1 MNRVISSARP
11 LRRRLPL
18 VVASAV
24 LLIVIL
30 PLLALTVAGGLGG
43 SIESVIR

>member
-1 MNRVISSARP
+1 MNRVISSSRP

-18 VVASAV
+18 VIAGAAI
-24 LLIVIL
+24 LIVIL
-30 PLLALTVAGGLGG
+30 PILALAVAGGLGG

>member
-1 MNRVISSARP
+1 VNRVISSTRP

-18 VVASAV
+18 VIVSVAI
-24 LLIVIL
+24 LIVIL
-30 PLLALTVAGGLGG
+30 PILALTVAGGLGG

>member
-1 MNRVISSARP
+1 MNRVISSTRP

-18 VVASAV
+18 VIASV
-24 LLIVIL
+24 VILIVIL
-30 PLLALTVAGGLGG
+30 PILALTVAGGLVG

>member
-1 MNRVISSARP
+1 MNRVISSVQS

-18 VVASAV
+18 VIVSAAI
-24 LLIVIL
+24 LIVIL
-30 PLLALTVAGGLGG
+30 PILALTVAGGLGG

>member
-18 VVASAV
+18 VVACVAI
-24 LLIVIL
+24 LIVIL
-30 PLLALTVAGGLGG
+30 PILALTAAGGLGG